1 MNELEKMQAHIK
13 EIKNMLK
20 EILPEEPISPQEER
34 EIKKIKQEL
43 NYQKLNSILMQKEQE
58 KKARQK

>member
-13 EIKNMLK
+13 EIKDMLK

-34 EIKKIKQEL
+34 EIKKIKQE
-43 NYQKLNSILMQKEQE
+43 ILK
-58 KKARQK
+58 